1 MIEKEILN
9 ISDLSSLVGRSPRA
23 IRISL
28 HRRKEDLPPSQI
40 LAGRRVWLR
49 SDVDFWLKSL
59 RLMDSEGAQA

>member
-9 ISDLSSLVGRSPRA
+9 IADLSNLVGRSQRA

-28 HRRKEDLPPSQI
+28 HRRKKDLPPSQI

-49 SDVDFWLKSL
+49 SDVDFWLESL
-59 RLMDSEGAQA
+59 RLMGSEESQA

>member
-9 ISDLSSLVGRSPRA
+9 ISDLSNLVGRSPRA

-28 HRRKEDLPPSQI
+28 HREKKDLPPSQI

-59 RLMDSEGAQA
+59 RLLEGDQEA